1 MKAHPLRLAAYLALS
16 GSALVGV
23 SAHAAGTAA
32 GTIITNTA
40 TGSFT
45 YGDNTSTVQS
55 NTTSV
60 RVDEVLDAA
69 TTSLASGPVQ
79 MGSASSVVPFRITNA
94 GNGSEAF
101 KVSVLSSNV
110 GNQFAPVVSAIILD
124 TNGNKTYDPGVDQP
138 LISGANTAALAA
150 GASLDAFVVVTLPQG
165 VTDGQTAQV
174 RLVAEAA
181 TGSGTPGTILPGK
194 GQGGG
199 DAVVG
204 ATTAISNSLGS
215 LIASSISLAITKTAT
230 VVDPYGH
237 SAVIPGSIITF
248 QLKAV
253 FTGSA
258 SASNAHI
265 VDFH

>member
-1 MKAHPLRLAAYLALS
+1 MAIQKCSYRPY
-16 GSALVGV
+16 
-23 SAHAAGTAA
+23 
-32 GTIITNTA
+32 N
-40 TGSFT
+40 
-45 YGDNTSTVQS
+45 QS
-55 NTTSV
+55 SCC
-60 RVDEVLDAA
+60 RIA
-69 TTSLASGPVQ
+69 
-79 MGSASSVVPFRITNA
+79 FR
-94 GNGSEAF
+94 
-101 KVSVLSSNV
+101 SSNV

-204 ATTAISNSLGS
+204 ATTAISNLLGS

-265 VDFH
+265 ADVIPGWDYLSGWVSQARRSKPDRYCRRRRRRRIAIGGRCQSRQSRGWDNQNGQVRRQSQLIRGAVSARFHSRLLLGLTR